1 MFLLPISALL
11 LQDRLLYR
19 ASITSTLSASVIGV
33 MFFIWCFV
41 YKRSNTWKRG
51 MCSFNYDN
59 ARKLSY
65 FQLQIFHNDTRWN
78 KSDFLEYIL
87 RANFDSCFV
96 GMKNVYFCRI
106 FFSIHNGVLDIN
118 SVFFFSI
125 DSTSKAAFRIWA
137 KEVRQYGYIL
147 LRSSCISSIDF
158 LSSSLSYSNKRRK
171 GKLDHE
177 NSFLMSCKNIYTPD
191 QVRIQIFGNNTCR
204 EKMLWTKTKKI

>member
-1 MFLLPISALL
+1 MFKHLYDVIKDLWTHVFGGFFFIRVLFFSISYRDDTFVVFLLPISAVL
-11 LQDRLLYR
+11 LQDMLLYR
-19 ASITSTLSASVIGV
+19 ASITSTLRASVIEV

-96 GMKNVYFCRI
+96 GMKNVYFCMI

-118 SVFFFSI
+118 SVFFSFLL
-125 DSTSKAAFRIWA
+125 TA
-137 KEVRQYGYIL
+137 L
-147 LRSSCISSIDF
+147 LRQHSESEP
-158 LSSSLSYSNKRRK
+158 KRS
-171 GKLDHE
+171 G
-177 NSFLMSCKNIYTPD
+177 NM
-191 QVRIQIFGNNTCR
+191 VIFS
-204 EKMLWTKTKKI
+204 